1 MKTKT
6 EETINCGWCG
16 EPFLKRRPNMVYCKK
31 ECCNAATNQK
41 LIEKYHSNKLKKNN
55 KDRKC
60 IDCSSNLSRYNQDD
74 LCHACQIKKV
84 ESEKI
89 DLLRSLG
96 FAYID
101 EDNPDE

>member
-1 MKTKT
+1 MKIKT
-6 EETINCGWCG
+6 EEINCGWCG
-16 EPFLKRRPNMVYCKK
+16 DLFIKRRPNMVYCKK

-41 LIEKYHSNKLKKNN
+41 LIEKYHRDKSKRNQ

-60 IDCSSNLSRYNQDD
+60 LKCDSKLSRYNQDD
-74 LCHACQIKKV
+74 VCHACQIKES

-101 EDNPDE
+101 EDSDDQ